1 MTKNQRN
8 HRNTTPGKVNKVTT
22 VRPISHQKQPSTNEM
37 QQQTSNA
44 KESNLIQKQQKTTEE
59 LLDRPGRLEA
69 TVSAMEGELAAVR
82 TVNTILSQQLDEAN
96 QYSQR
101 SCMIVTG
108 LQKPGKD
115 EMNDKD
121 SKRVISAI
129 TREAGLRI
137 HEACGQG
144 LSCR

>member
-1 MTKNQRN
+1 
-8 HRNTTPGKVNKVTT
+8 
-22 VRPISHQKQPSTNEM
+22 M
-37 QQQTSNA
+37 QQQTSAA
-44 KESNLIQKQQKTTEE
+44 KELNLIQKQQKTTEE
-59 LLDRPGRLEA
+59 LLDRLARLEV
-69 TVSAMEGELAAVR
+69 TVSTVEGELAAVR

-121 SKRVISAI
+121 SKRVIFSNH
-129 TREAGLRI
+129 RRSRAGQRRI
-137 HEACGQG
+137 HEAQVTRKITSNQK
-144 LSCR
+144 LSNSPPTVLRKRFF